1 MNDNELIIRTRTAVN
16 KLLSE
21 KNYIAPV
28 DVFMEI
34 NVLSKKDHEA
44 WRFGRIS
51 YLEQVIQMHLRKINV
66 LMKELRKIATEK
78 QLKPSYT
85 AYMRWGKGAKQ
96 KLTFSKSGVEH
107 LENAYST
114 HYVIGKT
121 KNMTCHRRTNFV

>member
-1 MNDNELIIRTRTAVN
+1 
-16 KLLSE
+16 
-21 KNYIAPV
+21 
-28 DVFMEI
+28 MEI
-34 NVLSKKDHEA
+34 NVLSKEDHEA

-51 YLEQVIQMHLRKINV
+51 YLERVIQMHLRKINV

-121 KNMTCHRRTNFV
+121 KNMTCHRRASLGGEA